1 MNLEQY
7 KKMTAETLE
16 RRIAWW
22 RDARFGMFIHYG
34 IYSCYG
40 RGEWIRMREGISRE
54 EYLNTANTQF
64 NYKSGN
70 AEEWVKLAKAAGMK
84 YAILTTVHHDGF
96 ALWNSKTNKYNSVN
110 YGPGI
115 DIVREYV
122 DACRK
127 HGIRVGLY
135 FSLVNWDH
143 EDGGIACIEDM
154 AARERYLKFVDDSMR
169 ELMTEYGKIDIL
181 WYDGPSPLRNAEEWR
196 SIERNLMIR
205 ELQPDI
211 LINDRSLVEEDFRN
225 CEDNLLFGPLK
236 GDWESCLR
244 FSRTA
249 FGGVDHEKTRPFKD
263 NAHDIVKYM
272 SICQYGGGNLV
283 FNIAPNADGS
293 IDTYEKETLETVG
306 RWMERHAEAV
316 YGPTKR
322 GGCGTNGISTS
333 AQRGNKVYIW
343 NWIWGGTFAR
353 MNGYKNA
360 PKSVRCLTNG
370 QNVDFRHENRV
381 IYFDNLPEKSPD
393 DILNFTVFEMDF
405 GDEEPQYELVPSNM
419 IQFMNI

>member
-7 KKMTAETLE
+7 QKFTAETRE

-54 EYLNTANTQF
+54 EYLDVANTQF

-70 AEEWVKLAKAAGMK
+70 AEEWVKLAAAAGMK

-110 YGPGI
+110 YGPHI
-115 DIVREYV
+115 DIVREFV

-143 EDGGIACIEDM
+143 EDGGIACIEDL
-154 AARERYLKFVDDSMR
+154 AARERYLTFVDNCMR
-169 ELMTEYGKIDIL
+169 ELMSEYGKIDIL

-196 SIERNLMIR
+196 SVERNLMIR

-225 CEDNLLFGPLK
+225 CEDNLVFGPLV
-236 GDWESCLR
+236 GDWEACLR
-244 FSRTA
+244 FSHTA
-249 FGGVDHEKTRPFKD
+249 FGGVDHPSTLPFKD
-263 NAHDIVKYM
+263 NAHDIAKYM

-283 FNIAPNADGS
+283 YNIAPNADGS
-293 IDTYEKETLETVG
+293 IDPYEKETLETVG
-306 RWMERHAEAV
+306 KWMHKHAEAV

-322 GGCGTNGISTS
+322 GGCGANGISTS
-333 AQRGNKVYIW
+333 AQRGNKVYLY

-353 MNGYKNA
+353 INGYKNA

-370 QNVDFRHENRV
+370 ESVDFRYENGV

-393 DILNFTVFEMDF
+393 DILNFAVFEMDF
-405 GDEEPQYELVPSNM
+405 GDDEPIYNLVPSNM